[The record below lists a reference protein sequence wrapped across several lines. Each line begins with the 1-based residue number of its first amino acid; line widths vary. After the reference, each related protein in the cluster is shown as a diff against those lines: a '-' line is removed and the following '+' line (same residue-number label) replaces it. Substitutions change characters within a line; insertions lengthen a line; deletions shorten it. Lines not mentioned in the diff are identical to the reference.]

1 LGGRGQ
7 PSIERV
13 SGQPELHTENNN
25 NNNNKLWSGEMSQ
38 RLRALAALPEV
49 LSSIPS
55 NHMVAPYNEIWCPL
69 LACRH
74 TCRQNALYIV
84 NKSLK
89 RKKKKKGNSSS
100 GTQGPQ
106 CSGLPCCRGESGRP
120 VISINQDLCSRNRG
134 WRDSSALLLLRSTR
148 GRLPAPT
155 WWFTTML
162 NTSSSKDP
170 DTLFRHLCPLRHA
183 QPVSKTHVHFFKKY
197 F

>member
-89 RKKKKKGNSSS
+89 RKKKKKVIH
-100 GTQGPQ
+100 PV
-106 CSGLPCCRGESGRP
+106 GLRGHSAQVFPAAEER
-120 VISINQDLCSRNRG
+120 VVDL
-134 WRDSSALLLLRSTR
+134 
-148 GRLPAPT
+148 
-155 WWFTTML
+155 
-162 NTSSSKDP
+162 
-170 DTLFRHLCPLRHA
+170 
-183 QPVSKTHVHFFKKY
+183 
-197 F
+197 